1 MEKQFKIYIICRG
14 TYGIFDETEYATD
27 TGIRYR
33 QEQQGTRVWNKKGET
48 IQMPKVRY
56 TFADGRDDQAFFNDL
71 VAVGAL

>member
-1 MEKQFKIYIICRG
+1 MEKQFIIYIICRG
-14 TYGIFDETEYATD
+14 VNGVFNGETD

-33 QEQQGTRVWNKKGET
+33 QECEGTRVWNKKGEI

-71 VAVGAL
+71 AAVGAL